1 MTNYTIYLTEGF
13 TLREMTDRYFLQN
26 TYEVTVYLK
35 NTYIALRA
43 KTLKTGF
50 RYIANI

>member
-1 MTNYTIYLTEGF
+1 MTNYTISLKEGF
-13 TLREMTDRYFLQN
+13 TVQEMTDRYFLQN
-26 TYEVTVYLK
+26 AYEVTVYLK
-35 NTYIALRA
+35 NTYIELRA